1 MIEFLAKYP
10 YILWI
15 LEIGYLVG
23 ILFLAVKII
32 LDTQNVSKT
41 LGYLMVIFFLPVIG
55 VMIYFLFG
63 INFQK
68 NKFYN
73 IKIKQNKIIYKKIK
87 KLANTTHQITLKD
100 LPDFCLNSIN
110 TINFLY
116 NSSHSILTKTI
127 E

>member
-73 IKIKQNKIIYKKIK
+73 IKVKQNEEVYDKIEN
-87 KLANTTHQITLKD
+87 LATKAHQSRSEERRVGKECRTRR
-100 LPDFCLNSIN
+100 
-110 TINFLY
+110 
-116 NSSHSILTKTI
+116 
-127 E
+127 